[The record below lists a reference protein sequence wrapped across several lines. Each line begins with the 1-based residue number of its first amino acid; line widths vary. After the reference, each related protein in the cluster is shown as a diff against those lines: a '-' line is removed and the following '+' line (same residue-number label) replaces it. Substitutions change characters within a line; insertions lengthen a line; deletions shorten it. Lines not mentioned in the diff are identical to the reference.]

1 MVLLTVGLLG
11 VQAPRAGAVQVSL
24 SPSKDNTLY
33 QLQTGD
39 ASNGVGEYMF
49 TGRTKDGFI
58 RRAVIQFNLA
68 AAIPAGATINAVSLQ
83 MRASRVSNNTARP
96 TTLYRLLADWGEGTS
111 NANQNE
117 GQGAAPTTND
127 ATWHHRFYPGTL
139 WTAQGGDFT
148 ASATSSIS
156 IGGTGIY
163 TWTGASLVADVQAW
177 LDTPSTNF
185 GWIVRG
191 DETTTET
198 AKRFD
203 SRQNTT
209 IANRPVLIVD
219 YTSATVAGAC
229 CYGDTCEVLTA
240 AACNALSGSYQGDGT
255 ICTPDPCGVA
265 TVLDSVVVVAFK
277 DNTLYE
283 NATGSLSNGAGTK
296 VIVSRNSGGLIR
308 RGVIAF
314 NLVPSIPA
322 GASVTSATLT
332 LYNAE
337 AGTNSANVSLYRTAG
352 DWGEGTSLAT
362 GTEDAGAPSTTGDA
376 TWIHRFYSATPW
388 ATAGGDFNGTASAT
402 VSVSGAGS
410 YSWTGLKDDV
420 QSWINSPS
428 SNFGWVVRG
437 REQSG
442 GSALKRFESRQSAD
456 VVHRPQL
463 KIVYTAPADATGA
476 CCHTDGTCDA
486 LSAAQC
492 SAAGG
497 AYQGDGTVCDPNPCS
512 LVLTP
517 FVDPLPIPAVAT
529 PVTGTVGGVAK
540 YVIPITEQS
549 QTYHRDLPATRV
561 WGYAGTYPGPTIV
574 ASRDKEVTVQ
584 WVNDLRDSNGV
595 LRTTHYLPVDLCV
608 RGPDMEG
615 PSPRVVTHLHGGHV
629 EMNSDGYPTWTMLPG
644 QSQTYHYPNH
654 QVPGTLWYH
663 DHAMGIT
670 RLNVMMGMAG
680 FYLLIDSVETA
691 LGLPS
696 GPYEIGLAVQDRTLN
711 ADGSIQ
717 YPAAWQEHW
726 FGDKAVVNGKV
737 WPYLNVDRGK
747 YRFRMLDGSTSRTYT
762 FHLSNGASFQ
772 VIGTEG
778 GMLPA
783 PVTLDSLTLTPGE
796 RADVI
801 MDFGGYAAGTEI
813 ILTNT
818 APAPFPSGGMGEP
831 AVPQIMKFIVQVSAG
846 HTAPIPASLRPV
858 TYLPE
863 AQATRTRDLVLSKQ
877 AGGACGSEWL
887 INGLHFDDVT
897 EYPVLDSTE
906 IWRFVNRSG
915 VTHPMH
921 MHLTM
926 FQILDRQAFTVSGG
940 TIIPVGSPE
949 PPRPEEMG
957 WKDTA
962 AIPPNMMVRVITK
975 FEDYVGRYPY
985 HCHILEHEENEM
997 MRQFQVV
1004 HAPITDVAVGSPR
1017 YRFAL
1022 ERCRPNPFNPETR
1035 IDYEVP
1041 VAAHARLEVFDIAG
1055 RLVATLVDGR
1065 RTAGRHFVVW
1075 NGKNSQGVPQASGVY
1090 VYRLVVDGA
1099 GSKSR
1104 KMTLLK

>member
-1 MVLLTVGLLG
+1 
-11 VQAPRAGAVQVSL
+11 VQVSI

-33 QLQTGD
+33 ELQSGD
-39 ASNGVGEYMF
+39 ASNGAGEYMF

-58 RRAVIQFNLA
+58 RRAVIHFNVP
-68 AAIPAGATINAVSLQ
+68 AAIPAGATINSVTLQ
-83 MRASRVSNNTARP
+83 MRASRVSNQTIR
-96 TTLYRLLADWGEGTS
+96 TETLYRLLADWGEGTS
-111 NANQNE
+111 NAAQNE

-139 WTAQGGDFT
+139 WTTQGGDFT
-148 ASATSSIS
+148 ASATASVSV
-156 IGGTGIY
+156 GGTGVY
-163 TWTGASLVADVQAW
+163 TWTGGSLVSDVQAW
-177 LDTPSTNF
+177 LNTPSTNF

-209 IANRPVLIVD
+209 VGNRPILIVD
-219 YTSATVAGAC
+219 YTSTAVTGAC
-229 CYGDTCEVLTA
+229 CYGDTCEVLTPT
-240 AACNALSGSYQGDGT
+240 ACATLSGTYQGDGT
-255 ICTPDPCGVA
+255 ICTPDPCA
-265 TVLDSVVVVAFK
+265 TAGVLDSVIVVASK

-283 NATGSLSNGAGTK
+283 DAVGSLSNGAGTK
-296 VIVSRNSGGLIR
+296 FIVSRSTAIR
-308 RGVIAF
+308 RGVLAF
-314 NLVPSIPA
+314 NLAPSVPP
-322 GASVTSATLT
+322 GAVVSSATLT
-332 LYNAE
+332 LYNVQT
-337 AGTNSANVSLYRTAG
+337 GTNATNVSLYRATA

-362 GTEDAGAPSTTGDA
+362 GTEDAGAPSTAGDA
-376 TWIHRFYSATPW
+376 TWIHRFYPGTSWTA
-388 ATAGGDFNGTASAT
+388 AGGDFNATATAV
-402 VSVSGAGS
+402 VSVGNEGS
-410 YSWTGLKDDV
+410 YTWSGLAGDV
-420 QSWINSPS
+420 QSWLDTPS
-428 SNFGWVVRG
+428 SNFGWVIRG

-442 GSALKRFESRQSAD
+442 GSALKRFESRQSTD
-456 VVHRPQL
+456 PTRRPQL
-463 KIVYTAPADATGA
+463 KIVYTAPSVPTGA
-476 CCHTDGTCDA
+476 CCLTDGTCDT

-497 AYQGDGTVCDPNPCS
+497 TYQGDGTVCVPENLCP
-512 LVLTP
+512 LILTP

-540 YVIPITEQS
+540 YVIPATEQS
-549 QTYHRDLPATRV
+549 QKYHRDLPPTRV

-584 WVNDLRDSNGV
+584 WVNDLRDSTGA
-595 LRTTHYLPVDLCV
+595 LRTTHYLPVDPCV
-608 RGPDMEG
+608 HGADMAGPT
-615 PSPRVVTHLHGGHV
+615 PRVVTHLHGGHV
-629 EMNSDGYPTWTMLPG
+629 EMQSDGYPTSTMLPG

-663 DHAMGIT
+663 DHALGIT
-670 RLNVMMGMAG
+670 RLNVMMGLAG
-680 FYLLIDSVETA
+680 FYLLVDSVETA

-696 GPYEIGLAVQDRTLN
+696 GPYEIGLAVQDRTLRPN
-711 ADGSIQ
+711 GSIV
-717 YPAAWQEHW
+717 YPALWQEHF

-762 FHLSNGASFQ
+762 FHLSNGAPLQ
-772 VIGTEG
+772 VIGTDG

-783 PVTLDSLTLTPGE
+783 PVTVDSLTLTPGE

-801 MDFGGYAAGTEI
+801 MDFAGYAAGTEI

-818 APAPFPSGGMGEP
+818 APAPFPSGMSGEP
-831 AVPQIMKFIVQVSAG
+831 ALPQIMKFIVQASSG
-846 HTAPIPASLRPV
+846 HTAPIPGSLRPV

-863 AQATRTRDLVLSKQ
+863 VQASRSRDLILSKQ
-877 AGGACGSEWL
+877 AGGPCGSEWL

-897 EYPVLDSTE
+897 EFPVLDSTE
-906 IWRFVNRSG
+906 IWRFINRSG

-926 FQILDRQAFTVSGG
+926 FQILDRQAFTVSNGN
-940 TIIPVGSPE
+940 IIPVGSPI
-949 PPRPEEMG
+949 PPGPEEHG

-962 AIPPNMMVRVITK
+962 AVPPNMMVRVITK

-1004 HAPITDVAVGSPR
+1004 HAPITAVTPASPR
-1017 YRFAL
+1017 YRLAL
-1022 ERCRPNPFNPETR
+1022 ERSRPNPFNPETR
-1035 IDYEVP
+1035 IDYELPSPASV
-1041 VAAHARLEVFDIAG
+1041 RLEVFDVSG
-1055 RLVATLVDGR
+1055 RLVAILEDGPK
-1065 RTAGRHFVVW
+1065 TAGRHYAVW
-1075 NGKNSQGVPQASGVY
+1075 NGKNGQAEPQASGVY
-1090 VYRLVVDGA
+1090 VYRLVVDGV
-1099 GSKSR
+1099 GSLSR